1 MRILYFFSLFL
12 LTCSCVQHKQLVN
25 FNQGPL
31 PLNKT
36 EAIVNSIDLSIQPE
50 DLLQIT
56 VSSFEPD
63 AVKAFVPQ
71 SGGAGGQQNNNIM
84 QQSAS
89 GTGVNS
95 LELFTGYFVDRAG
108 YIDFPVIGRVKVGGL
123 TLGVAHDTILNR
135 ILPYVSDAVVS
146 LRFLN
151 LKITMLG
158 EVSQPGLVRIS
169 NKRVTLLEA
178 IGMAGDLTPYADRT
192 NILLVREKDGQ
203 RQYIELNLQDPAIFV
218 SPYFYMEQND
228 LIYVRPIRA
237 KVGGI
242 TDQTSRFLTFGSAGL
257 SLVTLIIAIFRK

>member
-1 MRILYFFSLFL
+1 MRILYFFSLLL

-31 PLNKT
+31 PFNKV
-36 EAIVNSIDLSIQPE
+36 EAIANSIDLSIQPE
-50 DLLQIT
+50 DLLQIN

-63 AVKAFVPQ
+63 AIRAFVPQ
-71 SGGAGGQQNNNIM
+71 AGAAGGQQNNNLM
-84 QQSAS
+84 QQSAG

-108 YIDFPVIGRVKVGGL
+108 YIDFPVVGRIKVGGL

-135 ILPYVSDAVVS
+135 ILPHVTDAVVS

-158 EVSQPGLVRIS
+158 EVSQPGLIRIS

-178 IGMAGDLTPYADRT
+178 FGMAGDLTPYADRT
-192 NILLVREKDGQ
+192 DILLIREKDGQ
-203 RQYIELNLQDPAIFV
+203 RQYVQLNLQDPGIFA
-218 SPYFYMEQND
+218 SPYFYLEQND
-228 LIYVRPIRA
+228 FIYVKPTKA

-257 SLVTLIIAIFRK
+257 SLITLIIALFSR

>member
-1 MRILYFFSLFL
+1 
-12 LTCSCVQHKQLVN
+12 
-25 FNQGPL
+25 
-31 PLNKT
+31 
-36 EAIVNSIDLSIQPE
+36 
-50 DLLQIT
+50 
-56 VSSFEPD
+56 
-63 AVKAFVPQ
+63 
-71 SGGAGGQQNNNIM
+71 M

-151 LKITMLG
+151 LKITLLG
-158 EVSQPGLVRIS
+158 EVSQPGLIRIS

-178 IGMAGDLTPYADRT
+178 IGMAGDMTPYADRT
-192 NILLVREKDGQ
+192 DILLIREKDGQ
-203 RQYIELNLQDPAIFV
+203 RQYVQLNLQDPGIFA
-218 SPYFYMEQND
+218 SPYFYLEQND
-228 LIYVRPIRA
+228 FIYIKPTKA

-257 SLVTLIIAIFRK
+257 SLITLIIALFSR

>member
-1 MRILYFFSLFL
+1 MRILYFFALLL

-31 PLNKT
+31 PFNKV
-36 EAIVNSIDLSIQPE
+36 EAIANSIDLSIQPE
-50 DLLQIT
+50 DLLQIN

-63 AVKAFVPQ
+63 AIRAFVPEV
-71 SGGAGGQQNNNIM
+71 GGAGGQQNNNLM
-84 QQSAS
+84 QQSAN

-108 YIDFPVIGRVKVGGL
+108 YIDFPVVGRVKVGGL

-158 EVSQPGLVRIS
+158 EVSQPGLIRIS

-192 NILLVREKDGQ
+192 DILLIREKDGQ
-203 RQYIELNLQDPAIFV
+203 RQYVQLNLQDPGIFA
-218 SPYFYMEQND
+218 SPYFYLEQND
-228 LIYVRPIRA
+228 FIYVKPTKA

-257 SLVTLIIAIFRK
+257 SLITLIIALFSR